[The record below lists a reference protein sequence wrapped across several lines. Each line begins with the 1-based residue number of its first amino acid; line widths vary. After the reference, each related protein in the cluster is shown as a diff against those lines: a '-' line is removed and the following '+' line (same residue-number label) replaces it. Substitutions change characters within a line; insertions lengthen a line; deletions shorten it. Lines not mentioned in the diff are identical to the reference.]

1 MRPDH
6 LKALYNEMIDSGRSP
21 STAHQVHRTLH
32 AAFDLAVEPGHMPR
46 NPATR
51 KVAPKV
57 RKLRVK
63 PYEPDE
69 IRKLIDAALEQ
80 FSGVRWTSPSPSP

>member
-32 AAFDLAVEPGHMPR
+32 AAFDLAVESGYMPR

-57 RKLRVK
+57 RKLGVK